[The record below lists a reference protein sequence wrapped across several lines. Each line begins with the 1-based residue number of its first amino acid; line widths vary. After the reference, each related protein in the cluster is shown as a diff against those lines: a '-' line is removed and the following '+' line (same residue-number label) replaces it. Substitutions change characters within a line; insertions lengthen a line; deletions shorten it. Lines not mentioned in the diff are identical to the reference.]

1 MSTAV
6 IINES
11 IHILLPELSLWGDRN
26 ALRAITRKNRAKSD
40 NCDHSSFWVNRGFVF
55 PTTTIISKRQTSLV
69 SPARN
74 PNLTRKLVASK
85 TDSGNQISS
94 KFGYDVTLRTSF
106 VRTDSSEGGGGA
118 SQCQLR
124 FQVLS
129 INTFHIPLEV
139 ALTSKL
145 CSIGTSQHS

>member
-11 IHILLPELSLWGDRN
+11 IHILLPELSFWGDRN

-40 NCDHSSFWVNRGFVF
+40 NCDHSSFWVNRGFIF
-55 PTTTIISKRQTSLV
+55 PITTIISKRQTSLV

-74 PNLTRKLVASK
+74 PNFTRKLMASK
-85 TDSGNQISS
+85 TDSGNQISR

-106 VRTDSSEGGGGA
+106 VRTDSSEGGGA

-129 INTFHIPLEV
+129 INTFHILLEV

-145 CSIGTSQHS
+145 CSIGASQHS